1 MKPYL
6 LSTLKELGLLGAIE
20 RKIELSSQELAH
32 RMGISQQ
39 TASRYLLELDQAQ
52 LIIRELGVKRQI
64 LSITPTGR
72 DALEAEFLSY
82 QQIFT
87 LSSQVVFTGTLISGL
102 GEGKYYTAHPGY
114 QKQFEEKLGFIP
126 YPGTLNVEIAG
137 IERNK
142 IRLLA
147 ADGIPIAAFNSDD
160 RTFGAV
166 ICFKAT
172 VNGEPAA
179 VVLPKRSHYAAV
191 LELISPYQLR
201 EKLHLKDGDTVTVT
215 VSLTGGHTTPL

>member
-1 MKPYL
+1 M
-6 LSTLKELGLLGAIE
+6 E
-20 RKIELSSQELAH
+20 RKIELSSQELAS

-52 LIIRELGVKRQI
+52 LITRELGVKRQI
-64 LSITPTGR
+64 LAITQSGR
-72 DALEAEFLSY
+72 DALETEFLSY

-87 LSSQVVFTGTLISGL
+87 LSSQVVFTGRLISGL

-114 QKQFEEKLGFIP
+114 QKQFEDKLGFKP

-142 IRLLA
+142 LRLLTGG
-147 ADGIPIAAFNSDD
+147 GITIDSFQSQD
-160 RTFGAV
+160 RTFGSV
-166 ICFKAT
+166 ICYKAT

-179 VVLPKRSHYAAV
+179 IVLPKRSHYATV

-201 EKLHLKDGDTVTVT
+201 NKLNLTDGDTITVT
-215 VSLTGGHTTPL
+215 VQLSGGQS